1 MKKSILA
8 LIALVAA
15 ATLAACSGG
24 EEAKPA
30 GDGPVT
36 ISAPT
41 AASRPAESTADASQ
55 TASTDTTASAESE
68 TPTDTTSQTE
78 SVAEPST
85 APVVDNSK
93 PKDAFYVGS
102 TELKIGMSMN
112 DSVISAIGTPNDTMQ
127 APSCHFDGNDT
138 IYVYDGYSLYTYQ
151 DGDKSVLYLI
161 EINSSAAS
169 TSLGATV
176 GMSYD
181 EVRALYGTPSSESAS
196 LVEYEVASGVQINF
210 SLSGGTV
217 TMIEYCEK

>member
-1 MKKSILA
+1 MKKSVLA
-8 LIALVAA
+8 LIALFAA

-24 EEAKPA
+24 EDVKPA

-41 AASRPAESTADASQ
+41 AASRPAESQAEAPQTSQ
-55 TASTDTTASAESE
+55 TDTTESTE
-68 TPTDTTSQTE
+68 DHSQADTTSQTE
-78 SVAEPST
+78 SEPEQST
-85 APVVDNSK
+85 APVVENNK
-93 PKDAFYVGS
+93 PKDVFYAGS
-102 TELKIGMSMN
+102 TELKIGMSMT

-161 EINSSAAS
+161 EINSTAAS

-181 EVRALYGTPSSESAS
+181 EVRALYGTPSGESAS
-196 LVEYEVASGVQINF
+196 LVEYSVASGVQINF

-217 TMIEYCEK
+217 SMIEYCEN